1 MSVRRLLIATSNRGK
16 LREVKALLAGNPI
29 ELASLDDFPG
39 LTEAVEDGATFEE
52 NAARKALH
60 YHRLTGLT
68 TLADDSGL
76 EVDALGGA
84 PGVHSAR
91 FAGLHGGDAANN
103 AKLVALLRDVPPA
116 QRTAR
121 FHCTMALA
129 HGGSVVATAHGIVE
143 GVIIDDPV
151 GDQGFGYDPHFLLPQ
166 RGLTKAQLPLEEKNR
181 ISHRGQALRAI
192 LPAIHEHL
200 AGPRRS

>member
-103 AKLVALLRDVPPA
+103 AKLVALLRDV
-116 QRTAR
+116 QSR
-121 FHCTMALA
+121 
-129 HGGSVVATAHGIVE
+129 E
-143 GVIIDDPV
+143 
-151 GDQGFGYDPHFLLPQ
+151 Q
-166 RGLTKAQLPLEEKNR
+166 
-181 ISHRGQALRAI
+181 
-192 LPAIHEHL
+192 
-200 AGPRRS
+200 